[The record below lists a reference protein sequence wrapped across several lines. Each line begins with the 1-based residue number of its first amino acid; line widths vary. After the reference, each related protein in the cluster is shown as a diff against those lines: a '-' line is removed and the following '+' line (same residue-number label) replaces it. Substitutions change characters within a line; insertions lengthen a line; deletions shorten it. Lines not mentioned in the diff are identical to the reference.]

1 VRRLFLSDSMSHEEF
16 LELFSNVIRSIVKDA
31 GYDQAGREIEVCL
44 QSYTV
49 TPISLAQAASR
60 IYAGDG
66 RFPKIVNVGLFAVG
80 DHTLRYS
87 VVVTGFPYGTWQDTW
102 NTSEGWGP
110 FHQIVFN
117 EIRNC

>member
-1 VRRLFLSDSMSHEEF
+1 
-16 LELFSNVIRSIVKDA
+16 LELFLKVTRSIAKDA
-31 GYDQAGREIEVCL
+31 GYDPAARQIEVCL
-44 QSYTV
+44 QSPT
-49 TPISLAQAASR
+49 TIPISLAQAASR

-66 RFPKIVNVGLFAVG
+66 RFPKIVNVGLFAVD
-80 DHTLRYS
+80 DHILWYS

-102 NTSEGWGP
+102 NTPEGWGP